1 MFAWRW
7 GCAIVLGVETVVQLS
22 AAALVVER
30 PFTAPENTE
39 RDLQVMLAMLRRECL
54 LASTWLE
61 RAPEGLGALVRERD
75 AEGRR
80 HWIRVPDR
88 EALLA
93 ASEMAFVGFFGHA
106 RDDVDQKLV
115 HTLEGGIVDTLDRV
129 TGVLSY
135 YDLALADGGYGNLI
149 LLGSA
154 AAAANVHRHPLH
166 QRAVGLT
173 PATTTRSGSTAA
185 TCAARSWQLPIS
197 CHCAPA
203 TTRRRKIIK
212 DQIAVIRRTPP
223 IQRLLAI
230 QRDPPSDLRQ
240 PQLLVAHVTQLVFIF
255 ENADEYFLSGIFGI
269 VTISQ
274 DGVSQPEDEARML
287 LEAPSPSTA

>member
-1 MFAWRW
+1 
-7 GCAIVLGVETVVQLS
+7 
-22 AAALVVER
+22 
-30 PFTAPENTE
+30 
-39 RDLQVMLAMLRRECL
+39 MLAMLRRECV

-61 RAPEGLGALVRERD
+61 RAPEGRGALVRERD

-106 RDDVDQKLV
+106 RDDVDHKLV
-115 HTLEGGIVDTLDRV
+115 HTLEAGIVDTLERV

-166 QRAVGLT
+166 QRAVDLT

-185 TCAARSWQLPIS
+185 TCAARSWQLRS
-197 CHCAPA
+197 RA
-203 TTRRRKIIK
+203 T
-212 DQIAVIRRTPP
+212 AHP
-223 IQRLLAI
+223 LL
-230 QRDPPSDLRQ
+230 RLRQ
-240 PQLLVAHVTQLVFIF
+240 RTRL
-255 ENADEYFLSGIFGI
+255 
-269 VTISQ
+269 
-274 DGVSQPEDEARML
+274 ARR
-287 LEAPSPSTA
+287 P

>member
-1 MFAWRW
+1 MAVGLCDRS
-7 GCAIVLGVETVVQLS
+7 GVETVVQLS

-39 RDLQVMLAMLRRECL
+39 RVLQVMLAMLRRECL

-106 RDDVDQKLV
+106 RDDVDHKLV

-166 QRAVGLT
+166 QRAVELAPRHYHSVRLHSGNLRGAILAT
-173 PATTTRSGSTAA
+173 PDLVPLRTRYYDYDSE
-185 TCAARSWQLPIS
+185 PIWL
-197 CHCAPA
+197 
-203 TTRRRKIIK
+203 
-212 DQIAVIRRTPP
+212 AVRD
-223 IQRLLAI
+223 LA
-230 QRDPPSDLRQ
+230 
-240 PQLLVAHVTQLVFIF
+240 
-255 ENADEYFLSGIFGI
+255 
-269 VTISQ
+269 
-274 DGVSQPEDEARML
+274 
-287 LEAPSPSTA
+287 